1 MDNTDS
7 SCLYICAFLNIQ
19 GQTGLK
25 SDKSEQIENFVKKY
39 KVDALHLQEINISE
53 DSFSNCDF
61 LMSNYNILPNNSV
74 NKYGTATLIRSDF
87 CPTNLRC
94 DTMGKVQ
101 IYDLGNISFA
111 NIYFPSGTD
120 GNSRA
125 AREELCSQVLPNL
138 LINSKDDG
146 YIGGDF
152 NCITDKKDAT
162 HNPEQK
168 MSRSLERLKN
178 NQNWKDSYRTLHPS
192 KLEYSRFYIQRQISG
207 ASRIDRCYHFGGL
220 IPMFAQYVPI
230 AFSDHFAH
238 IVSFKIPDMVSKIMS
253 PKIRPRF
260 KLRAEII
267 MDNIFKERLKE
278 NMTLWERVRDFQDVN
293 SSGSLMW
300 WEKLVKPGIKKIALQ
315 RNREINKEKRE
326 KLNLLNIK
334 QAYLTAKLQGG
345 EFFRLPELNLVHHQI
360 NEYFKKECQKIQF
373 QARAFEFQ
381 SNENT
386 TIYHHELHKKKIKK
400 CSILKLQTENGIIE
414 GHSDC
419 ASFLEKTVED
429 LLLHPEIL
437 DPHAQEVLLNEVE
450 QVFTEEDNQMFT
462 TPPTKND
469 IWKTICESNLNAAP
483 GSDGIPSLFYKE
495 CWKIMDDSLL
505 AIMKDIFEGKKL
517 PPSLRTS
524 LMVFGAKPKKPGS
537 ILPKDKRRISL
548 LNSDFKIATGLEAR
562 MLKKTATHSL
572 SHLQLVAGDDRR
584 IHHGINMA
592 RNAIHA
598 ASKARHN
605 GCGILD
611 TDLIAAFDYLCLEWA
626 YMVLEYKGIHR
637 DVIKRLRNLYS
648 DNISVVVVNNMEGK
662 AVKNIRLSLRQG
674 DLPSMHIFAFGI
686 DPLLTYLDKR
696 LQGILIASTPVQGP
710 VQPNYPPLP
719 PQEERYKLISYADDV
734 KPAVTNMEEFT
745 LIDNAI
751 ALFERASGCKLH
763 RDPASKKCKF
773 LPLARWKGTL
783 RQEDIPCP
791 YMTLTDALD
800 MVGVELRATWPQTR
814 KANGDALQSRIIKK
828 TNLWKGGKF
837 MPLSMRGGSINTYCL
852 STVWFKTHSVDLR
865 VMDITKITKAI
876 KSWLYADMLFKPEEM
891 VMVRPVKYGGLG
903 ILDVKY
909 KAMAG
914 LIRSFLETACHPDF
928 RHSLYHELLFRY
940 HVQED
945 KCIANP
951 GFPPFYSA
959 SFFET
964 IKKVYDVSPQKVG
977 KMTEAQWY
985 HLLLEENVT
994 KEMDEEQG
1002 NRFSPC
1008 RVEIANEN
1016 NDWETSWRRMRLKGL
1031 GSELISFLFKVLHQL
1046 LPTQER
1052 LLRINQANSAYCKA
1066 EGCSGDQIE
1075 DLTHALIL
1083 CPGNNGIGI
1092 KYLDAVKSHVPDITA
1107 ESALLLKFESNTSME
1122 LAIVWFLS
1130 MAWKMIWD
1138 ARSNGKKPELY
1149 KIRSE
1154 MEARIALLRTTRSYV
1169 NDIILMDILLASM
1182 E

>member
-1 MDNTDS
+1 
-7 SCLYICAFLNIQ
+7 
-19 GQTGLK
+19 
-25 SDKSEQIENFVKKY
+25 
-39 KVDALHLQEINISE
+39 
-53 DSFSNCDF
+53 
-61 LMSNYNILPNNSV
+61 
-74 NKYGTATLIRSDF
+74 
-87 CPTNLRC
+87 
-94 DTMGKVQ
+94 
-101 IYDLGNISFA
+101 
-111 NIYFPSGTD
+111 
-120 GNSRA
+120 
-125 AREELCSQVLPNL
+125 
-138 LINSKDDG
+138 
-146 YIGGDF
+146 
-152 NCITDKKDAT
+152 
-162 HNPEQK
+162 
-168 MSRSLERLKN
+168 
-178 NQNWKDSYRTLHPS
+178 
-192 KLEYSRFYIQRQISG
+192 
-207 ASRIDRCYHFGGL
+207 
-220 IPMFAQYVPI
+220 
-230 AFSDHFAH
+230 
-238 IVSFKIPDMVSKIMS
+238 
-253 PKIRPRF
+253 
-260 KLRAEII
+260 
-267 MDNIFKERLKE
+267 
-278 NMTLWERVRDFQDVN
+278 
-293 SSGSLMW
+293 
-300 WEKLVKPGIKKIALQ
+300 
-315 RNREINKEKRE
+315 
-326 KLNLLNIK
+326 
-334 QAYLTAKLQGG
+334 
-345 EFFRLPELNLVHHQI
+345 
-360 NEYFKKECQKIQF
+360 
-373 QARAFEFQ
+373 
-381 SNENT
+381 
-386 TIYHHELHKKKIKK
+386 
-400 CSILKLQTENGIIE
+400 
-414 GHSDC
+414 
-419 ASFLEKTVED
+419 
-429 LLLHPEIL
+429 
-437 DPHAQEVLLNEVE
+437 
-450 QVFTEEDNQMFT
+450 
-462 TPPTKND
+462 
-469 IWKTICESNLNAAP
+469 
-483 GSDGIPSLFYKE
+483 
-495 CWKIMDDSLL
+495 
-505 AIMKDIFEGKKL
+505 
-517 PPSLRTS
+517 
-524 LMVFGAKPKKPGS
+524 
-537 ILPKDKRRISL
+537 
-548 LNSDFKIATGLEAR
+548 
-562 MLKKTATHSL
+562 
-572 SHLQLVAGDDRR
+572 
-584 IHHGINMA
+584 
-592 RNAIHA
+592 
-598 ASKARHN
+598 
-605 GCGILD
+605 
-611 TDLIAAFDYLCLEWA
+611 
-626 YMVLEYKGIHR
+626 
-637 DVIKRLRNLYS
+637 
-648 DNISVVVVNNMEGK
+648 MEGK

-773 LPLARWKGTL
+773 LPLASWKGTL

-994 KEMDEEQG
+994 KEMNEEQG

-1052 LLRINQANSAYCKA
+1052 LFRINQANSAYCKA

-1092 KYLDAVKSHVPDITA
+1092 KYLDAVKRHVPDITA
-1107 ESALLLKFESNTSME
+1107 ESALLLKFESNASME

-1169 NDIILMDILLASM
+1169 NDIILMDTLLASM

>member
-1 MDNTDS
+1 
-7 SCLYICAFLNIQ
+7 
-19 GQTGLK
+19 
-25 SDKSEQIENFVKKY
+25 
-39 KVDALHLQEINISE
+39 
-53 DSFSNCDF
+53 
-61 LMSNYNILPNNSV
+61 
-74 NKYGTATLIRSDF
+74 
-87 CPTNLRC
+87 
-94 DTMGKVQ
+94 
-101 IYDLGNISFA
+101 
-111 NIYFPSGTD
+111 
-120 GNSRA
+120 
-125 AREELCSQVLPNL
+125 
-138 LINSKDDG
+138 
-146 YIGGDF
+146 
-152 NCITDKKDAT
+152 
-162 HNPEQK
+162 
-168 MSRSLERLKN
+168 
-178 NQNWKDSYRTLHPS
+178 
-192 KLEYSRFYIQRQISG
+192 
-207 ASRIDRCYHFGGL
+207 
-220 IPMFAQYVPI
+220 
-230 AFSDHFAH
+230 
-238 IVSFKIPDMVSKIMS
+238 
-253 PKIRPRF
+253 
-260 KLRAEII
+260 
-267 MDNIFKERLKE
+267 
-278 NMTLWERVRDFQDVN
+278 
-293 SSGSLMW
+293 
-300 WEKLVKPGIKKIALQ
+300 
-315 RNREINKEKRE
+315 
-326 KLNLLNIK
+326 
-334 QAYLTAKLQGG
+334 
-345 EFFRLPELNLVHHQI
+345 
-360 NEYFKKECQKIQF
+360 
-373 QARAFEFQ
+373 
-381 SNENT
+381 
-386 TIYHHELHKKKIKK
+386 
-400 CSILKLQTENGIIE
+400 
-414 GHSDC
+414 
-419 ASFLEKTVED
+419 
-429 LLLHPEIL
+429 
-437 DPHAQEVLLNEVE
+437 
-450 QVFTEEDNQMFT
+450 
-462 TPPTKND
+462 
-469 IWKTICESNLNAAP
+469 
-483 GSDGIPSLFYKE
+483 
-495 CWKIMDDSLL
+495 
-505 AIMKDIFEGKKL
+505 
-517 PPSLRTS
+517 
-524 LMVFGAKPKKPGS
+524 
-537 ILPKDKRRISL
+537 
-548 LNSDFKIATGLEAR
+548 
-562 MLKKTATHSL
+562 
-572 SHLQLVAGDDRR
+572 
-584 IHHGINMA
+584 
-592 RNAIHA
+592 
-598 ASKARHN
+598 
-605 GCGILD
+605 
-611 TDLIAAFDYLCLEWA
+611 
-626 YMVLEYKGIHR
+626 
-637 DVIKRLRNLYS
+637 
-648 DNISVVVVNNMEGK
+648 MEGK

-773 LPLARWKGTL
+773 IPLASWKGTL

-1008 RVEIANEN
+1008 RVEIANVN

-1092 KYLDAVKSHVPDITA
+1092 KYLDAVKRHVPDISA
-1107 ESALLLKFESNTSME
+1107 ESALLLQFESNTSME

-1130 MAWKMIWD
+1130 MAWKMIWV

-1154 MEARIALLRTTRSYV
+1154 MEARIALLRTTRSYG

>member
-1 MDNTDS
+1 
-7 SCLYICAFLNIQ
+7 
-19 GQTGLK
+19 
-25 SDKSEQIENFVKKY
+25 
-39 KVDALHLQEINISE
+39 
-53 DSFSNCDF
+53 
-61 LMSNYNILPNNSV
+61 
-74 NKYGTATLIRSDF
+74 
-87 CPTNLRC
+87 
-94 DTMGKVQ
+94 
-101 IYDLGNISFA
+101 
-111 NIYFPSGTD
+111 
-120 GNSRA
+120 
-125 AREELCSQVLPNL
+125 
-138 LINSKDDG
+138 
-146 YIGGDF
+146 
-152 NCITDKKDAT
+152 
-162 HNPEQK
+162 
-168 MSRSLERLKN
+168 
-178 NQNWKDSYRTLHPS
+178 
-192 KLEYSRFYIQRQISG
+192 
-207 ASRIDRCYHFGGL
+207 
-220 IPMFAQYVPI
+220 
-230 AFSDHFAH
+230 
-238 IVSFKIPDMVSKIMS
+238 
-253 PKIRPRF
+253 
-260 KLRAEII
+260 
-267 MDNIFKERLKE
+267 
-278 NMTLWERVRDFQDVN
+278 
-293 SSGSLMW
+293 
-300 WEKLVKPGIKKIALQ
+300 
-315 RNREINKEKRE
+315 
-326 KLNLLNIK
+326 
-334 QAYLTAKLQGG
+334 
-345 EFFRLPELNLVHHQI
+345 
-360 NEYFKKECQKIQF
+360 
-373 QARAFEFQ
+373 
-381 SNENT
+381 
-386 TIYHHELHKKKIKK
+386 
-400 CSILKLQTENGIIE
+400 
-414 GHSDC
+414 
-419 ASFLEKTVED
+419 
-429 LLLHPEIL
+429 
-437 DPHAQEVLLNEVE
+437 
-450 QVFTEEDNQMFT
+450 
-462 TPPTKND
+462 
-469 IWKTICESNLNAAP
+469 
-483 GSDGIPSLFYKE
+483 
-495 CWKIMDDSLL
+495 
-505 AIMKDIFEGKKL
+505 
-517 PPSLRTS
+517 
-524 LMVFGAKPKKPGS
+524 
-537 ILPKDKRRISL
+537 
-548 LNSDFKIATGLEAR
+548 
-562 MLKKTATHSL
+562 
-572 SHLQLVAGDDRR
+572 
-584 IHHGINMA
+584 MA

-598 ASKARHN
+598 ASKARQN

-637 DVIKRLRNLYS
+637 DVINRLRNLYS
-648 DNISVVVVNNMEGK
+648 DNISVVVVNNVEGK

-710 VQPNYPPLP
+710 VQINYPPLP

-734 KPAVTNMEEFT
+734 KPAVTNMDEFT

-773 LPLARWKGTL
+773 LPLASWKDTL

-814 KANGDALQSRIIKK
+814 KANDDAVQSRVIKK

-865 VMDITKITKAI
+865 VMDITKINKAI

-891 VMVRPVKYGGLG
+891 VMVRPIKYGGLG

-914 LIRSFLETACHPDF
+914 LIRSFLETACNPDF

-945 KCIANP
+945 KSIANP

-994 KEMDEEQG
+994 KEIDEEQVK
-1002 NRFSPC
+1002 RFSPC
-1008 RVEIANEN
+1008 RVEIANMN
-1016 NDWETSWRRMRLKGL
+1016 NDWEESWRRMRLKGL

-1092 KYLDAVKSHVPDITA
+1092 KYLDAVKRHVPNITA
-1107 ESALLLKFESNTSME
+1107 ESALLLQFESDTSME

-1138 ARSNGKKPELY
+1138 ARYSGKNPELY

-1154 MEARIALLRTTRSYV
+1154 MEARIALLRTTRSYG
-1169 NDIILMDILLASM
+1169 NDIILMETLLASM